1 MAKFRV
7 GLGVC
12 GGIAVYKAVEVM
24 RLLQKAGC
32 QVSVAMTRHATEFVR
47 PLTFRAL
54 TGGHVIVD
62 DYDPQNPDPI
72 AHVNFSQNIDLF
84 LIVPATANTIAKF
97 ANGIADDFLSSTY
110 LACTAPVMIAP
121 AMNTTMWEQSA
132 TQRNIEQLKADGVRF
147 VEPIAGEL
155 ACKTVGTGKL
165 EDVENIVEQAF
176 ELLNSGSQISDDEF
190 QIPDSRSQDWE
201 EDISRSEVEVQSLE
215 DEIQTTEDEFQ
226 ISDSRSETTE
236 NESQIPESEFQI
248 PDSRSRNAE
257 YEFQIPNST
266 FQNAG
271 AEVETAEEANLK
283 SGIWNQPIPPESGI
297 WNRDSEDLVGEHFL
311 ITVGG
316 TREAID
322 PVRFISNHSSG
333 KMGFAVAEAA
343 AARGAKVTVVAGVTS
358 VEPPAGVHVVKGISA
373 QEMFDAVMRELP
385 RATVFV
391 GAAAVADYAPA
402 NAADAKIKKE
412 GRDTLTLEL
421 KKTPDILSE
430 VSKRRKEGQ
439 LVVGFAAE
447 TNDVVTYARIKMGK
461 KNLDMVVANDVSQ
474 SGAGFDSDTNIAT
487 VISKLGTVEL
497 PLMPKRQM
505 ADRILDEIVKLGN
518 T

>member
-1 MAKFRV
+1 MVKFRV

-12 GGIAVYKAVEVM
+12 GGIAAYKAVEVM
-24 RLLQKAGC
+24 RALQRGGC
-32 QVSVAMTRHATEFVR
+32 EVSVAMTRHATEFVR

-121 AMNTTMWEQSA
+121 AMNTTMWEQPA
-132 TQRNIEQLKADGVRF
+132 TQRNIARLKADGVRF

-165 EDVENIVEQAF
+165 EDVENIVQQALG
-176 ELLNSGSQISDDEF
+176 LLNS
-190 QIPDSRSQDWE
+190 R
-201 EDISRSEVEVQSLE
+201 
-215 DEIQTTEDEFQ
+215 
-226 ISDSRSETTE
+226 
-236 NESQIPESEFQI
+236 
-248 PDSRSRNAE
+248 
-257 YEFQIPNST
+257 FQIPNSRFEIPDSK
-266 FQNAG
+266 FQINDSDDKSADRP
-271 AEVETAEEANLK
+271 NLE
-283 SGIWNQPIPPESGI
+283 SGIWNQKSA
-297 WNRDSEDLVGEHFL
+297 DLSAEHFL

-343 AARGAKVTVVAGVTS
+343 AARGATVTVVAGVTS
-358 VEPPAGVHVVKGISA
+358 VKPPVGVEVVKGISA

-385 RATVFV
+385 EATVFI

-402 NAADAKIKKE
+402 SAASAKIKKE
-412 GRDTLTLEL
+412 NQDTLTLEL

-430 VSKRRKEGQ
+430 VSKRRKDGQ
-439 LVVGFAAE
+439 LVIGFAAE
-447 TNDVVTYARIKMGK
+447 TNDVVTYAKIKMGK
-461 KNLDMVVANDVSQ
+461 KNLDMVVANDVTAN
-474 SGAGFDSDTNIAT
+474 GAGFNTDTNIAT
-487 VISKLGTVEL
+487 VISKAGTVEL
-497 PLMPKRQM
+497 PLMPKREM
-505 ADRILDEIVKLGN
+505 ADRILDEVVKLRQQ
-518 T
+518 

>member
-32 QVSVAMTRHATEFVR
+32 EVSVAMTRHATEFVR

-84 LIVPATANTIAKF
+84 LIVPATANTIAKL

-215 DEIQTTEDEFQ
+215 VEIQTTEDEFQ
-226 ISDSRSETTE
+226 ISDSRS
-236 NESQIPESEFQI
+236 
-248 PDSRSRNAE
+248 RNAE
-257 YEFQIPNST
+257 SEFQIPNST